1 MFASIFILILF
12 LPAACLPLAFDIFFS
27 SSELDEMGICLETP
41 DESFPTQGDELVGF
55 HPTANHCKNADGCVW
70 EIRKELQTCL

>member
-12 LPAACLPLAFDIFFS
+12 LPAACLPLAFDTFFS

-41 DESFPTQGDELVGF
+41 GEPFPTQGSELVGF
-55 HPTANHCKNADGCVW
+55 QPTTHNCKNAAGCVW
-70 EIRKELQTCL
+70 ELREQLQICP